1 MFPVEEKS
9 KIIFHDSLLL
19 NNLFLISY
27 WFMFFWFYHV
37 SNFGP
42 WSFSADGIANVIQ
55 NECIM
60 QLFLNQNH
68 TLLGEIILTEGNW
81 EILIARGNLQ
91 LGAPDFYVHFFGYW
105 GGLINWNDLCCLKE
119 ESSPLQSGGMSVW
132 WGESHWCRGVKII
145 YFRTVPW
152 LPASGQYIFLRIH
165 SSLSCFPTLGSYV
178 FIQRNIWH

>member
-1 MFPVEEKS
+1 
-9 KIIFHDSLLL
+9 
-19 NNLFLISY
+19 
-27 WFMFFWFYHV
+27 MFFWFYHV

-42 WSFSADGIANVIQ
+42 WSFSAEGIANVIQ

-68 TLLGEIILTEGNW
+68 ILLGETMLTEGKW

-91 LGAPDFYVHFFGYW
+91 LGVPDFYVHFFGYW
-105 GGLINWNDLCCLKE
+105 GGLINWNDLCCPLRCSQEGCLLGGEKATDTE
-119 ESSPLQSGGMSVW
+119 VLRSS
-132 WGESHWCRGVKII
+132 
-145 YFRTVPW
+145 YFRIVPW

-178 FIQRNIWH
+178 FIQRNIWHLENFIFGGHWVFYKILFALQLPNMM